1 MLDVGDRLPNLDLAA
16 PGDARPSLPLR
27 SPPKGAPVLLLPPL
41 SGNGDGASSYARD
54 FAASVAAFRL
64 WYGRPLLVV
73 PSAERATALIGDGD
87 GNGGA
92 GAGESGA
99 DGLQVAVDPDGELRR
114 RLGLD
119 DASWGVFVAD
129 RWGIL
134 YHVARS
140 PETDALLGVG
150 EIEEWLRY
158 LATQCPE
165 CGVID
170 EPIPSRG
177 WNPP

>member
-16 PGDARPSLPLR
+16 PGDAPASLPLR

-41 SGNGDGASSYARD
+41 SGPVNETSSYARD
-54 FAASVAAFRL
+54 FAASVAAFRV

-73 PSAERATALIGDGD
+73 PSADRARELIGGGD
-87 GNGGA
+87 G
-92 GAGESGA
+92 SG
-99 DGLQVAVDPDGELRR
+99 DGLQVALDLDGELRR